1 MKTVPRPTE
10 EVIKGLTHLLGI
22 AAQASMAEANTWWT
36 DVEQK
41 QVLAACKWIIEL
53 RRGRPDADQPDAAP
67 ATPA

>member
-10 EVIKGLTHLLGI
+10 EVIKGLTCLLGI
-22 AAQASMAEANTWWT
+22 ACECSIAEAKVWWT
-36 DVEQK
+36 APQQK

-53 RRGRPDADQPDAAP
+53 RRGPADADKPDAAP